1 MPNARGGKFRNMKSL
16 YSSKKVTG
24 FFLGLLFVVGVIAVS
39 GSTAQAQNG
48 YPGYPG
54 YPGGYG
60 RDRDRDYRRD
70 DRYGRYGNYDEARQ
84 RGYSYGLNV
93 GSSDAQHNR
102 NFDPQRSHYYKDAA
116 DGYRNGD
123 RRQYQS
129 IFRQAF
135 VQGYREGYQ
144 RSGYNR
150 GRNGNGRYGNGRYN
164 NGRWW
169 PF

>member
-1 MPNARGGKFRNMKSL
+1 MFRNMKSL

-24 FFLGLLFVVGVIAVS
+24 FFLGLLLVVGVIAVS
-39 GSTAQAQNG
+39 SSTAQAQ
-48 YPGYPG
+48 YGYPG

-60 RDRDRDYRRD
+60 RDRDYRRD
-70 DRYGRYGNYDEARQ
+70 DRNGRYGNYDVARE
-84 RGYSYGLNV
+84 RGYSYGMNT

-123 RRQYQS
+123 RRQYQA

-150 GRNGNGRYGNGRYN
+150 GRNGNGRYGNGNGRYN

-169 PF
+169 PW